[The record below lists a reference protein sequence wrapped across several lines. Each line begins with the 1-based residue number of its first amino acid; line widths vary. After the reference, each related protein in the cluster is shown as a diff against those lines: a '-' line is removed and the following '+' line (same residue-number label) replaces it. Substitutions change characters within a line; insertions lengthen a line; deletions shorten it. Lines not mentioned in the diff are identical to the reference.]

1 MRVVLADDSLLVRE
15 GVARLLAGAGLEI
28 VASVGDAE
36 ELLAAVAHLRPDVA
50 VVDVRMPPTFT
61 DEGLRAAE
69 AIRTHYSDVG
79 VLVLSQHATLP
90 QALRLVGRGTTH
102 GIGYL
107 LKDRVADIDDFIAA
121 VRRVGVGG
129 SAVDPEVVAQ
139 LLRAADRES
148 TINTLTA
155 REREI
160 LSLMAEGRS
169 NQAIA
174 AALFLGAKTIETH
187 IKNVFRKL
195 NLPPAAD
202 DHRRVLAVL
211 AYLRSP

>member
-15 GVARLLAGAGLEI
+15 GVARLLAGAGFEI

-36 ELLAAVAHLRPDVA
+36 ELLAAVTHLRPDVA

-90 QALRLVGRGTTH
+90 QALRLVGRGTTR

-107 LKDRVADIDDFIAA
+107 LKDRVADIDDFAAA

-148 TINTLTA
+148 TIDTLTA

-174 AALFLGAKTIETH
+174 AALFIGAKTIETH

-195 NLPPAAD
+195 DLPPAAD

>member
-1 MRVVLADDSLLVRE
+1 MRVVLADDSVLVRE
-15 GVARLLAGAGLEI
+15 GVARLLGEAGFEI
-28 VASVGDAE
+28 SATVGDAE
-36 ELLAAVAHLRPDVA
+36 ELLTAVARTGPDVA
-50 VVDVRMPPTFT
+50 IIDVRMPPSFT

-69 AIRTHYSDVG
+69 TIRARHPNVG

-90 QALRLVGRGTTH
+90 QALRLIGRGNT
-102 GIGYL
+102 GVGYL
-107 LKDRVADIDDFIAA
+107 LKDRVADLDDFLSA
-121 VRRVGVGG
+121 VRRVGDGG

-139 LLRAADRES
+139 LLRAAEAGS
-148 TINTLTA
+148 ALEELTA

-160 LSLMAEGRS
+160 LTLIAEGRS

-174 AALFLGAKTIETH
+174 TTLFLGMKTIETH
-187 IKNVFRKL
+187 IKNIFLKL
-195 NLPPAAD
+195 DLAPASD